1 MHARE
6 NNSRFWCFRSLF
18 CCFCILISN
27 DNIVTLPNQCKSFI
41 KINGASGELLSNEIK
56 EKKIEIKIEGNCAE
70 VKTDAGNI
78 TVEGNV
84 EGDASSDA
92 GNITVRGDI
101 KGNAKT
107 DCGNI
112 KAHHIFGNAN
122 TDCGNING
130 ASKLW
135 NHGSSINSNSVTV
148 CNTKGLFKNLMSKL
162 DFFNE

>member
-1 MHARE
+1 M
-6 NNSRFWCFRSLF
+6 NKVN
-18 CCFCILISN
+18 
-27 DNIVTLPNQCKSFI
+27 
-41 KINGASGELLSNEIK
+41 INGKTYTAPDGCSVSVINNKVYFNGKLAEDFNDWK
-56 EKKIEIKIEGNCAE
+56 EKNIEIKVEGNCKE
-70 VKTDAGNI
+70 VKA
-78 TVEGNV
+78 
-84 EGDASSDA
+84 DA

-130 ASKLW
+130 ASKLC
-135 NHGSSINSNSVTV
+135 NCESSINSSNVTV
-148 CNTKGLFKNLMSKL
+148 CNTKGLFKNLISKL